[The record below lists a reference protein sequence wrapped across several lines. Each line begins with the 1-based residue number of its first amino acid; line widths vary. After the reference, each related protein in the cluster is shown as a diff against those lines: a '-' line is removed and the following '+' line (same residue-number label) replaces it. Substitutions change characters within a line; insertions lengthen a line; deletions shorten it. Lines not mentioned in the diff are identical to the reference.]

1 MPERFLVDRFDKG
14 RDDDWVLLS
23 DADEIPRRSS
33 VEGVVRKRIMKLMPL
48 TPVSLQM
55 RVYYYYMNYQKDE
68 EMYGTVIAR
77 RKQITSLQKLREAR
91 KKMRHLRDAGWHF
104 TYLGGVDEII
114 KR

>member
-1 MPERFLVDRFDKG
+1 LLTGLTKAE
-14 RDDDWVLLS
+14 DDDWVLLS

-77 RKQITSLQKLREAR
+77 RKQITSLQN
-91 KKMRHLRDAGWHF
+91 
-104 TYLGGVDEII
+104 
-114 KR
+114 